1 MAGKM
6 KVFAPD
12 STGKMSETVGEN
24 MDIIEAKEPWAEAVF
39 EELYAKW
46 SEQTEFDSF
55 IGNSTNSYHE
65 KIIKLG
71 YSAVPCIISKLR
83 KEPVHLFIALCRI
96 TGENPVKEENRGKV
110 SKMAED
116 WIQWWEKK
124 ESDMG

>member
-1 MAGKM
+1 MAGETEI
-6 KVFAPD
+6 FIPD
-12 STGKMSETVGEN
+12 TTEN
-24 MDIIEAKEPWAEAVF
+24 VREAAGIIVNTEAIF
-39 EELYAKW
+39 EELYTKW

-65 KIIKLG
+65 KIINLG
-71 YSAVPCIISKLR
+71 YSVVPFIINKLK